1 MINPGSR
8 FASFVRALASPRLM
22 AAFFLLM
29 AAAALGVAYNIVAPT
44 SAALVPLGLLVVNL
58 TASISSNARFRAD
71 LPLLVFHLSVLALVA
86 LLAVARLTYFQ
97 GAAKVPVGAGF
108 AGDLH
113 TEQRG
118 ALHGDG
124 APRLRFSNAGFT
136 EVFPEG
142 NKYRATE
149 NRIRFSDP
157 AGNLHEGVIGDDRP
171 LVLDGYRIYTSRNRG
186 FAPMVQWTADN
197 GEIQFATIQ
206 LGKVGE
212 DGFTP
217 GMPWKIPS
225 GPEIWLSLS
234 TERMQ
239 TAAGTKRDNLGAKEA
254 RNKLVLRHDERF
266 YDLAAGESVDLP
278 GGRLTYSRLSA
289 WMGYSIIYDPTKPW
303 LLGTVAVAIGSL
315 LWFYARRLWMTWDED

>member
-1 MINPGSR
+1 MIKPGRR
-8 FASFVRALASPRLM
+8 FASFVMALASPRLM

-44 SAALVPLGLLVVNL
+44 SAALVPFGLLAVNL
-58 TASISSNARFRAD
+58 TASIASNARFRAD
-71 LPLLVFHLSVLALVA
+71 LPLLVFHLSLLAFVA

-97 GAAKVPVGAGF
+97 GAATVPVGAGF
-108 AGDLH
+108 AGDFH
-113 TEQRG
+113 TEERG
-118 ALHGDG
+118 PLHGEL
-124 APRLRFSNAGFT
+124 ARALRFSNESFT

-149 NRIRFSDP
+149 NRVRFRDA

-186 FAPMVQWTADN
+186 FAPLVQFTADS
-197 GEIQFATIQ
+197 GEIQFATLQ

-212 DGFTP
+212 DGFTA

-225 GPEIWLSLS
+225 GPEIWLTLS

-239 TAAGTKRDNLGAKEA
+239 PAAGTKRDNLGAKEA

-266 YDLAAGESVDLP
+266 YDLVAGQSVDLP

-289 WMGYSIIYDPTKPW
+289 WMGYSIVYDPTKPW
-303 LLGTVAVAIGSL
+303 VLGTVAVAIVSL
-315 LWFYARRLWMTWDED
+315 IWFYARRLWRTWDED